1 MTDELNGKESV
12 ILRSKLYSIMFED
25 GVKQSAKS
33 VQKSVKKTLHHEK
46 YKNCLLDQKPL
57 RAQMRQLHSINHQ
70 IHIKALNKS
79 ALN

>member
-1 MTDELNGKESV
+1 
-12 ILRSKLYSIMFED
+12 MFED

-57 RAQMRQLHSINHQ
+57 RAQMRQLHSIKHQ
-70 IHIKALNKS
+70 IRIKAVNKV
-79 ALN
+79 ALSCFDDKRYILEDGILALW